1 MCSLLES
8 RDLAPI
14 VKMKGERRPNSVAV
28 RSQEKC
34 ELTEEQVLLVLEQL
48 LGYMRGQRKH
58 YLPFGKPL
66 SSERVEL
73 MSRFFSPSLLSRI
86 KVVQLVNRR
95 ITAPSFCQEI
105 RASGFP
111 GLKEFTHGA
120 SMTFEDVLVFN
131 DKITDRL
138 LFHALVRSVQFQ
150 ALGLDRYTE
159 LFVRA
164 FLDRRLRFGVPLER
178 HAFELDLKFAADRK
192 TPFSVEDEVRMRAS
206 EHHYEL
212 ASTHG
217 PQTHGARARKGN
229 R

>member
-1 MCSLLES
+1 MCSSLES

-14 VKMKGERRPNSVAV
+14 VEMKGELRPNSVAV

-34 ELTEEQVLLVLEQL
+34 GLTEEQVLDVLEQL
-48 LGYMRGQRKH
+48 RGYLHGQRKH

-66 SSERVEL
+66 GSEHVGL
-73 MSRFFSPSLLSRI
+73 MSRFFSPSLVSRI

-120 SMTFEDVLVFN
+120 SMTFEDLLVFN
-131 DKITDRL
+131 DEITDRL

-150 ALGLDRYTE
+150 VLGLDRYAE

-164 FLDRRLRFGVPLER
+164 FLNTRLRFGVPLER
-178 HAFELDLKFAADRK
+178 HAFELDSRFAADRK
-192 TPFSVEDEVRMRAS
+192 TPFSVEDAVRMRVS
-206 EHHYEL
+206 EHHYES

-217 PQTHGARARKGN
+217 AQTHRARARKGN

>member
-1 MCSLLES
+1 MFSSLES
-8 RDLAPI
+8 PDLAPT
-14 VKMKGERRPNSVAV
+14 VEMKGELRPHSVAV

-34 ELTEEQVLLVLEQL
+34 GLTEEQVLHVLEQL
-48 LGYMRGQRKH
+48 RGYLRGQRIH

-66 SSERVEL
+66 GSERVGL

-120 SMTFEDVLVFN
+120 SMTFEDLLVFN
-131 DKITDRL
+131 DIITDRL

-150 ALGLDRYTE
+150 VLGLDRYAE

-164 FLDRRLRFGVPLER
+164 FLDTRLRFGVPLER
-178 HAFELDLKFAADRK
+178 HAFELDSRFAADRK
-192 TPFSVEDEVRMRAS
+192 TPFSVEEEVRMRAS
-206 EHHYEL
+206 EHHYES
-212 ASTHG
+212 ASGHG
-217 PQTHGARARKGN
+217 LKRSSARARKGN

>member
-14 VKMKGERRPNSVAV
+14 VEMKGELRPNSVAV

-34 ELTEEQVLLVLEQL
+34 VLTEEQVLGVHERLR
-48 LGYMRGQRKH
+48 GYMRGQREH
-58 YLPFGKPL
+58 YLPFGKPVG
-66 SSERVEL
+66 SERVGL
-73 MSRFFSPSLLSRI
+73 MSRFFSPSLLSHI

-120 SMTFEDVLVFN
+120 SMTFEDLLVFN

-150 ALGLDRYTE
+150 VLGLDGYVE

-164 FLDRRLRFGVPLER
+164 FLDTRLRCSVPLEG
-178 HAFELDLKFAADRK
+178 HAFELDSRFAADRK
-192 TPFSVEDEVRMRAS
+192 TPFSVEDEVRMRVS
-206 EHHYEL
+206 EHRYEL
-212 ASTHG
+212 LPRVPSNAA
-217 PQTHGARARKGN
+217 ARARKGN

>member
-1 MCSLLES
+1 MCSTLES

-14 VKMKGERRPNSVAV
+14 VEMKGGLRLNSVAV

-34 ELTEEQVLLVLEQL
+34 GLTEEQVFHVLEQL
-48 LGYMRGQRKH
+48 RGYMHGQRKH

-66 SSERVEL
+66 GSERVGL

-120 SMTFEDVLVFN
+120 SMTFENLLVFN

-150 ALGLDRYTE
+150 MLGLDRYAE

-164 FLDRRLRFGVPLER
+164 FLNTRLRFGVPLER
-178 HAFELDLKFAADRK
+178 HAFELDSRFAAERK
-192 TPFSVEDEVRMRAS
+192 TPFSVEDEVRMRVS

-217 PQTHGARARKGN
+217 PQTQGARARKGN

>member
-34 ELTEEQVLLVLEQL
+34 ELTEEQVLHVLEQL
-48 LGYMRGQRKH
+48 RGYMHGQRKH

-66 SSERVEL
+66 GSERVGL

-86 KVVQLVNRR
+86 KVVQLENRR
-95 ITAPSFCQEI
+95 ITSPSFCQEI

-120 SMTFEDVLVFN
+120 SMTFEDLLVFN

-150 ALGLDRYTE
+150 VLGLDRYAE

-164 FLDRRLRFGVPLER
+164 FLDTRLRFGVPLER
-178 HAFELDLKFAADRK
+178 HAFELDSRFAADRK
-192 TPFSVEDEVRMRAS
+192 TPFSVEDEVRMRVS

-217 PQTHGARARKGN
+217 PQTQRPRARKGN